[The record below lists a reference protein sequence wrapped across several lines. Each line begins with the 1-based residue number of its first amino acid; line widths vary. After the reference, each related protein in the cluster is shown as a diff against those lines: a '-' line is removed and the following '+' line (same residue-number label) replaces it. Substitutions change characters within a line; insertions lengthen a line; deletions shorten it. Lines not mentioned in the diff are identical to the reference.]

1 MTAEDQNTPA
11 ISIAQSPRGTR
22 VRLGEIAR
30 RGLARLVPAYARYR
44 ARNAAVAAALAR
56 VEFELSHVSKRHAEQ
71 IERLEDLVGEL
82 VLAVESLRRRVA
94 SREGPADT

>member
-1 MTAEDQNTPA
+1 MTAEDQNRPA
-11 ISIAQSPRGTR
+11 ISIAQSPRRAG

-44 ARNAAVAAALAR
+44 ARNAAVAAALGR
-56 VEFELSHVSKRHAEQ
+56 WEYEFGHASKRHTEQ

-82 VLAVESLRRRVA
+82 VLAAESLRRRVA
-94 SREGPADT
+94 SREDPGEQ